1 MSKEVKEYLQHQSD
15 HTLHTKV
22 AAAHAAALNGA
33 VAAGYSDRIAF
44 HRALKE
50 AHEEKAAFS
59 AAMMA
64 DCEKSIIASNL
75 EKLAQAT
82 RARRPISKPN
92 VPPEFEKLVI
102 LEETNEP
109 SLLGR

>member
-15 HTLHTKV
+15 HTLHTKA
-22 AAAHAAALNGA
+22 AAAHAAALKGA
-33 VAAGYSDRIAF
+33 VAAGFPDRIAF
-44 HRALKE
+44 HRALQE
-50 AHEEKAAFS
+50 AHDEKAGFS

-64 DCEKSIIASNL
+64 DCEKSIITSNL
-75 EKLAQAT
+75 EKLSHAAG
-82 RARRPISKPN
+82 AGRPISKPN